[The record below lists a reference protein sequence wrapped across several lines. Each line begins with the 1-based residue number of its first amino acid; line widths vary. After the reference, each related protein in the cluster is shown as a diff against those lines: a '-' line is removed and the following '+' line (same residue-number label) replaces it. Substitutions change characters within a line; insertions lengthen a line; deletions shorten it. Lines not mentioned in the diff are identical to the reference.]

1 MKASGKEPARTL
13 TTADL
18 CHSCP
23 ARAVVETVMVQGR
36 PQRKGLRSCPQ
47 CQRPADAVGNL
58 NIRADDRRKRIAHW
72 GWDGP
77 LGPCDGVGCT
87 SSSMPS
93 TLFQRDPGVHPACPF
108 VSRRW

>member
-36 PQRKGLRSCPQ
+36 SLLWCAHHFALFENALKALGATLRVDERC
-47 CQRPADAVGNL
+47 
-58 NIRADDRRKRIAHW
+58 RADPLEDDAGWWIRRRRPQTDDHAAA
-72 GWDGP
+72 G
-77 LGPCDGVGCT
+77 
-87 SSSMPS
+87 
-93 TLFQRDPGVHPACPF
+93 
-108 VSRRW
+108 VSRGR